1 MLAHARLVARLVA
14 LLVAPMVAL
23 LVAPMVAL
31 TAVANNFRDINLE

>member
-1 MLAHARLVARLVA
+1 VLAHARLVARLVA